1 MNRINQLIDMEYK
14 EELEKLHA
22 RDREDTGFSEVR
34 IKELE
39 AQFEAKKKIALEEFQ
54 QKAIRAVQKQQLAAQ
69 MQRKREE
76 AIAKLRFTER
86 IPIWNSGGHVN
97 SSRGFEMSCQTHV
110 EQRET
115 LQKQMK
121 TNGEELLCVTCN
133 DCALCDPCRHAGNK
147 QRQVT
152 AGQ

>member
-1 MNRINQLIDMEYK
+1 MNGINQLIDMEYK

-22 RDREDTGFSEVR
+22 RDREDTGVTEVR

-39 AQFEAKKKIALEEFQ
+39 AQFEVEKQKIVLEEFQ
-54 QKAIRAVQKQQLAAQ
+54 QKAIRTVQKHQLAAQ

-115 LQKQMK
+115 LHK
-121 TNGEELLCVTCN
+121 NV
-133 DCALCDPCRHAGNK
+133 R
-147 QRQVT
+147 
-152 AGQ
+152 